1 MKHQSARLAAF
12 VAAALGV
19 SFSTAAMA
27 DEVTGPYIQG
37 DIGLANVKVD
47 DDEKF
52 KVRDTFKDLKN
63 SYKDSGFMPRVS
75 AGYDFGDVRVAG
87 DYTHY
92 KNMNDSAQK
101 GNEQLD
107 VKVKA
112 QGMGASVIYDVP
124 LQSNFQPYVGARISA
139 NRLKYESH
147 GVSAVTRSHTSESKT
162 KVGYGA
168 MAGVGYKF
176 SNNLAADVG
185 YRYNRL
191 DSDLKAHEVS
201 AGVRYTFN

>member
-12 VAAALGV
+12 VAAALGA

-27 DEVTGPYIQG
+27 DEITGPYIQG

-52 KVRDTFKDLKN
+52 KVRNTFKSLKN

-92 KNMNDSAQK
+92 KNMKDSAK
-101 GNEQLD
+101 DGDNSLD
-107 VKVKA
+107 VKLKA
-112 QGMGASVIYDVP
+112 QGVGASVIYDIP
-124 LQSNFQPYVGARISA
+124 LQSNFQPYVGARVSA
-139 NRLKYESH
+139 NRLKYESQ
-147 GVSAVTRSHTSESKT
+147 GVAGRETFRRSENKT

-176 SNNLAADVG
+176 TNNLTADAG